1 MRVWITWGLQKE
13 NNWQKHKEQ
22 IKMDQTNLIKIE
34 KKLLKYKEQKIIM
47 GKHIMNIEKAA
58 QN

>member
-1 MRVWITWGLQKE
+1 
-13 NNWQKHKEQ
+13 
-22 IKMDQTNLIKIE
+22 MDQTNLIKIE